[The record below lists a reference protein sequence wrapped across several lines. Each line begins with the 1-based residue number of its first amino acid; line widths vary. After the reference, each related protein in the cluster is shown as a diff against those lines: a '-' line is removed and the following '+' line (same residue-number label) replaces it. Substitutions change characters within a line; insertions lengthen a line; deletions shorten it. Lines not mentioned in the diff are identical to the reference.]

1 MESIWTKIND
11 SIQEYFTNL
20 RKYYLVKF
28 VKVSEISTAIIFDKF
43 ALIIKLDRFDA
54 DVSYIF
60 RNENDRLTSLRCG
73 NFFAALYDEGDRSNL
88 LVGEG
93 AKIYVVNSLKIIDRG
108 LTSKWCNVLNGDIQ
122 WINDF
127 KNSEWYEEEYLKFEE
142 VEILKKYI

>member
-73 NFFAALYDEGDRSNL
+73 NFFAELYDEGDRSNL

-122 WINDF
+122 WINNF
-127 KNSEWYEEEYLKFEE
+127 KNSEWYEEEYLKFNE